1 MEMVMALNSHEFM
14 GTMER
19 RLVFTSEDKALLKA
33 NGDWGKGIAPEMAE
47 HFYAYLGRDVDMNAI
62 MNAKE
67 GRIHRLRETFIEW
80 FHEMFT
86 GMDDWGNAYADRRW
100 RIGLVHV
107 QLGIGPQHVVP
118 AMATV
123 VNEAGKRL
131 KVDGKPEELRDAL
144 GRICMIDL
152 AFIEQAYVEVS
163 SAAVLKETGWTEG
176 LFRRLIA
183 TGANSM

>member
-1 MEMVMALNSHEFM
+1 MTLDSPVFM
-14 GTMER
+14 TTMEKR
-19 RLVFTSEDKALLKA
+19 VNFSSEDKAILKSHA
-33 NGDWGKGIAPEMAE
+33 EWGKAIAPKMAE
-47 HFYAYLGRDVDMNAI
+47 HFYDYLGRDAEMKGI

-67 GRIHRLRETFIEW
+67 GRMHRLQETFIQW
-80 FHEMFT
+80 FDEMFT
-86 GMDDWGNAYADRRW
+86 GMDDWGSAYADRRW

-107 QLGIGPQHVVP
+107 QIGISPQHVVP

-123 VNEAGKRL
+123 VNEVGQQMKA
-131 KVDGKPEELRDAL
+131 DGKAEELRDAL

-183 TGANSM
+183 TGAGSM

>member
-1 MEMVMALNSHEFM
+1 MTLDTHAFM
-14 GTMER
+14 TTMEKR
-19 RLVFTSEDKALLKA
+19 INFTSEDKALLKTYA
-33 NGDWGKGIAPEMAE
+33 EWGKGIAPQMADY
-47 HFYAYLGRDVDMNAI
+47 FYDYLGCDPEMDAI

-67 GRIHRLRETFIEW
+67 GRSHRLRETFIQW
-80 FHEMFT
+80 FDEMFT

-107 QLGIGPQHVVP
+107 QIGISPQHVVP

-123 VNEAGKRL
+123 VNEVGKQL
-131 KVDGKPEELRDAL
+131 KADEKPEDLRDAL

-183 TGANSM
+183 TGASSM

>member
-1 MEMVMALNSHEFM
+1 MTLEPHTFM
-14 GTMER
+14 TTMEKR
-19 RLVFTSEDKALLKA
+19 VAFTEADKALLMSHQS
-33 NGDWGKGIAPEMAE
+33 WGQSIASEMAD
-47 HFYAYLGRDVDMNAI
+47 HFYAYLGRDAEMDAI

-86 GMDDWGNAYADRRW
+86 GMDNWGNGYADRRW

-107 QLGIGPQHVVP
+107 QIGIGPQHVVP

-123 VNEAGKRL
+123 VNEVGKRT
-131 KVDGKPEELRDAL
+131 KKDGKPEELRDAL

-183 TGANSM
+183 TGAGSM